1 MLGRST
7 ESKGFETWPSQLLKW
22 LKTETQSLGGSDSLG
37 WCPQGSFKEDIW
49 VIFKWFIAER
59 IIQSVKKSPAHSQK
73 AKPTCFKNTCS
84 QKCSD
89 DWNFSRKHIQVS
101 TSYSHFRSFSKYFR
115 FRSKPIPKACN
126 FYGQIMFT
134 SIYVYTEL
142 GQKYGPFGD
151 FDDPDRE
158 YENFSVGGQYCRLQY
173 LSGKTERNERE
184 QWITQLGK
192 LPGLWWGQI
201 RVKLESDGVIFN
213 RTRAQNGHHW

>member
-1 MLGRST
+1 MLYVL
-7 ESKGFETWPSQLLKW
+7 SKVTKWVQLTARRHSPHVS
-22 LKTETQSLGGSDSLG
+22 KTHVLVTIGISAENINLITF
-37 WCPQGSFKEDIW
+37 SFCLATSFP
-49 VIFKWFIAER
+49 VI
-59 IIQSVKKSPAHSQK
+59 V
-73 AKPTCFKNTCS
+73 
-84 QKCSD
+84 
-89 DWNFSRKHIQVS
+89 V
-101 TSYSHFRSFSKYFR
+101 YFR

-192 LPGLWWGQI
+192 LPRSSLPSDAHNFLAGRAKTTFEYDFMFLRISLGIYFWRRILFLWNEFPFDN
-201 RVKLESDGVIFN
+201 V
-213 RTRAQNGHHW
+213 NGTTFIIQTW

>member
-1 MLGRST
+1 M
-7 ESKGFETWPSQLLKW
+7 
-22 LKTETQSLGGSDSLG
+22 
-37 WCPQGSFKEDIW
+37 
-49 VIFKWFIAER
+49 
-59 IIQSVKKSPAHSQK
+59 SPAHSQK

-89 DWNFSRKHIQVS
+89 DWNFSRKHHQNS
-101 TSYSHFRSFSKYFR
+101 TLHFHFRSLSVYFR
-115 FRSKPIPKACN
+115 FHSKPKSKACN

-192 LPGLWWGQI
+192 FSGFRWGHTCSAENVPSHF
-201 RVKLESDGVIFN
+201 RVENFD
-213 RTRAQNGHHW
+213 